1 MNRVRFT
8 VMFDFTDKHVLITG
22 AAAGIGFG
30 IAKCFHDAGAK
41 VSLGDFRPD
50 SLDSALAQLDPER
63 SYGYTVDVRHEEQVD
78 NFVHAAEQE
87 FGPVDVVV
95 ANAGVVPSSSVV
107 DITVAEWDQVMETNA
122 RGCFLTCRAGARS
135 MLANETRGK
144 IVTVSSIA
152 ADSARPGAAH
162 YCASKA
168 AVAQFTRAL
177 ALEMAQHQINVNTIK
192 PGYVEVGRYPS
203 PQADEYKRMTIQGI
217 PLGKAGQPEDIGNMA
232 LFLASE
238 YADHITG
245 ESFVVAG
252 GASAGRANLP
262 PAQP

>member
-1 MNRVRFT
+1 
-8 VMFDFTDKHVLITG
+8 MFDFTGKHVIVTG

-30 IAKCFHDAGAK
+30 IAKCFHDAGAN

-50 SLDSALAQLDPER
+50 ALAAVRPQLSNDHTFEY
-63 SYGYTVDVRHEEQVD
+63 SVDVRYEEQVD
-78 NFVHAAEQE
+78 GFFEAAEQA
-87 FGPVDVVV
+87 FGPVDIVV
-95 ANAGVVPSSSVV
+95 ANAGVIPSVSVV
-107 DITVAEWDQVMETNA
+107 NMTVDDWDRVMNTNA

-135 MLANETRGK
+135 MLANETQGK
-144 IVTVSSIA
+144 IITIASIA
-152 ADSARPGAAH
+152 ADAARVDASH

-168 AVAQFTRAL
+168 AIVQFTKSL
-177 ALEMAQHQINVNTIK
+177 ALELAKQQINVNIIK
-192 PGYVEVGRYPS
+192 PGYVEVESEVS
-203 PQADEYKRMTIQGI
+203 PLSEEYKEVTRQGI
-217 PLGKAGQPEDIGNMA
+217 PLGRPGRPEDIGNMA
-232 LFLASE
+232 LFLASD

>member
-1 MNRVRFT
+1 
-8 VMFDFTDKHVLITG
+8 MFDFTGKHVLITG

-30 IAKCFHDAGAK
+30 ITKCFHDAGAN
-41 VSLGDFRPD
+41 VSLGDFRPEA
-50 SLDSALAQLDPER
+50 LDSALSQLESGR
-63 SYGYTVDVRHEEQVD
+63 SYGYTVDVRDEELVD

-87 FGPVDVVV
+87 FGPVDIVI
-95 ANAGVVPSSSVV
+95 ANAGVIPSVAVV
-107 DITVAEWDQVMETNA
+107 NMTVEDWDRVMNTNA

-144 IVTVSSIA
+144 IITVSSIA
-152 ADSARPGAAH
+152 ADAARTDASH

-168 AVAQFTRAL
+168 AIVQFTKSL
-177 ALEMAQHQINVNTIK
+177 ALEMSKHQINVNIIK
-192 PGYVEVGRYPS
+192 PGYVEVESDVS
-203 PQADEYKRMTIQGI
+203 PLSEEYKEITRQGI
-217 PLGKAGQPEDIGNMA
+217 PLGRPGRPDDIGNMA

-238 YADHITG
+238 YAEHITG

>member
-1 MNRVRFT
+1 
-8 VMFDFTDKHVLITG
+8 MFDFTGKHVIVTG

-30 IAKCFHDAGAK
+30 IAKCFHDAGAN

-50 SLDSALAQLDPER
+50 ALAAVRSQLSNDRTFEY
-63 SYGYTVDVRHEEQVD
+63 SVDVCYEEQVD
-78 NFVHAAEQE
+78 GFFEAAEQA
-87 FGPVDVVV
+87 FGPVDIVV
-95 ANAGVVPSSSVV
+95 ANAGVIPSVSVV
-107 DITVAEWDQVMETNA
+107 NMTVDDWDRVMNTNA

-135 MLANETRGK
+135 MLANETQGK
-144 IVTVSSIA
+144 IITIASIA
-152 ADSARPGAAH
+152 ADAARVDASH

-168 AVAQFTRAL
+168 AIVQFTKSL
-177 ALEMAQHQINVNTIK
+177 ALELAKQQINVNIIK
-192 PGYVEVGRYPS
+192 PGYVEVESEVS
-203 PQADEYKRMTIQGI
+203 PLSEEYKEVTRQGI
-217 PLGKAGQPEDIGNMA
+217 PLGRPGRPEDIGNMA
-232 LFLASE
+232 LFLASD